1 MMVIDFTH
9 SNIADMG
16 ALESLNK
23 MVKKYQTLDKQLRV
37 KNLDEKSRL
46 LLKKAADL
54 SLIQEV

>member
-1 MMVIDFTH
+1 
-9 SNIADMG
+9 
-16 ALESLNK
+16 
-23 MVKKYQTLDKQLRV
+23 MVKKYQALDKQLRV